1 MGDGEVID
9 GPPPPPVKKQKLS
22 PSTDSF
28 FGTPHPVPKLF
39 NWAGFNC
46 PFAPAK
52 PHSNSRML
60 ASGDEEFIRA
70 RKGKA
75 KLLQDPNFISSA
87 LPSQVAM
94 SLLDS
99 SFNLDALVGG
109 DVALKHAITNAF
121 IGAVADV
128 LPRWSFPMQAKGAG
142 SEFARIDGAGPVS
155 FRLGSG
161 LGVS

>member
-1 MGDGEVID
+1 MIEKLCDLVSQGVLLVETSARGGDD
-9 GPPPPPVKKQKLS
+9 
-22 PSTDSF
+22 
-28 FGTPHPVPKLF
+28 
-39 NWAGFNC
+39 
-46 PFAPAK
+46 
-52 PHSNSRML
+52 
-60 ASGDEEFIRA
+60 EFIRA

-75 KLLQDPNFISSA
+75 IVLQDPNLISSA

-128 LPRWSFPMQAKGAG
+128 LLRWSFPMLVKGAG

-161 LGVS
+161 LGVSQENVEDNGASTSEGPCG